1 VASKIKADLIRQQ
14 IRILIVDN
22 QTVVRQGLRLLIENR
37 PNMRVVG
44 EAGNRDEALALA
56 NGEQPD
62 VILLELDLGGSSG
75 IDFLPEL
82 ISSARSARVI
92 VLTGMRDPEAHRRAV
107 RLGATGLVLKEQ
119 ASDILLRAIE
129 RVHAGE
135 AWIDHRMTA
144 SVIVEYSRRH
154 KVDQEAAKIA
164 TLTDREHE
172 IVTVV
177 SEGLKSKQIAEKLFI
192 SEATVRN
199 HLTSILG
206 KLGVSDRFELALYAY
221 RHSLAQPPRAQA
233 L

>member
-1 VASKIKADLIRQQ
+1 VASKIKMDRTGQQ
-14 IRILIVDN
+14 ILILIVDN
-22 QTVVRQGLRLLIENR
+22 QTVVRQALRLLIEGKS
-37 PNMRVVG
+37 NMRVVG

-56 NGEQPD
+56 NAKQPD
-62 VILLELDLGGSSG
+62 IILLELDLGGSSG
-75 IDFLPEL
+75 LDFLPEL
-82 ISSARSARVI
+82 IASAQGARVL
-92 VLTGMRDPEAHRRAV
+92 VLTGMRDPEIHRRAV

-129 RVHAGE
+129 KVHAGE
-135 AWIDHRMTA
+135 AWLDHRMTA
-144 SVIVEYSRRH
+144 SVIVEFSRRH

-164 TLTDREHE
+164 SLTEREHE
-172 IVTVV
+172 IVSVV

-192 SEATVRN
+192 SQATVRN

-233 L
+233 H